1 MTTKTMLTTATDA
14 ADKTNNIIRMYL
26 HEISFIPLITKEE
39 EIKYGRLAK
48 QGDLAAFN
56 CMVVSNLRLVVKISR
71 KYLNRGLQL
80 LDLVSEGNIG
90 LIHAVEKF
98 DAEKGFRF
106 STYAAWWITQAI
118 ERAIMNQTR
127 TVRLPIYLIKDLNIY
142 LRASSKLT
150 SKLSGTP
157 TVEDVALFLKKPI
170 SEVRK
175 LAVLVNDTISI
186 EEPVGHD
193 SNQTLMDVYVDNQ
206 DNPINSLF
214 KEDIYNNIAKW
225 LGQLDEIHRSV
236 LEQHFGLGIYN
247 EHCSLEEVGKNLG
260 LSRERV
266 RQLQVEALKKL
277 YKILSTNGVSLD
289 MLEDND

>member
-1 MTTKTMLTTATDA
+1 MTKKIIPTTTADE

-26 HEISFIPLITKEE
+26 REISFIPLITKEE
-39 EIKYGRLAK
+39 EMKYGHLAK

-71 KYLNRGLQL
+71 RYLNRGLQL
-80 LDLVSEGNIG
+80 LDLISEGNIG

-98 DAEKGFRF
+98 DPDKGFRF
-106 STYAAWWITQAI
+106 STYAAWWIIQAI
-118 ERAIMNQTR
+118 ERALMNQTR

-150 SKLSGTP
+150 SKLAGTP
-157 TVEDVALFLKKPI
+157 TVEDVAAFLKKPI

-175 LAVLVNDTISI
+175 LAILINDTISI

-193 SNQTLMDVYVDNQ
+193 SNQTLMDVYIDNQ

-214 KEDIYNNIAKW
+214 REDIYYNLTKW
-225 LGQLDEIHRSV
+225 LSQLDDIHRTV

-277 YKILSTNGVSLD
+277 YKILSANGISLD
-289 MLEDND
+289 MLENND

>member
-1 MTTKTMLTTATDA
+1 MTKKTIPTTTADE

-26 HEISFIPLITKEE
+26 REISFIPLITKEE
-39 EIKYGRLAK
+39 EIKYGHLVK

-71 KYLNRGLQL
+71 RYLNRGLQL
-80 LDLVSEGNIG
+80 LDLISEGNIG

-98 DAEKGFRF
+98 DPEKGFRF
-106 STYAAWWITQAI
+106 STYAGWWITQAI
-118 ERAIMNQTR
+118 ERALMNQTR

-157 TVEDVALFLKKPI
+157 TVEDVAIFLKKPI
-170 SEVRK
+170 NEVRK

-193 SNQTLMDVYVDNQ
+193 SNQTLMDVYIDNQ

-214 KEDIYNNIAKW
+214 KENIYHNIAKW
-225 LGQLDEIHRSV
+225 LGQLDDIHRTV
-236 LEQHFGLGIYN
+236 LEQHFGLGVYN
-247 EHCSLEEVGKNLG
+247 EHSSLEEVGKNLG

-277 YKILSTNGVSLD
+277 YKILSANGISLD